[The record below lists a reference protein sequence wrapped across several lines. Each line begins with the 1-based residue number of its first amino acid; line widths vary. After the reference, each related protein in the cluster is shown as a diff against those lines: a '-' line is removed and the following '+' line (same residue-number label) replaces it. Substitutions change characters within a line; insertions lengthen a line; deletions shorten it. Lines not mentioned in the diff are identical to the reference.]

1 MTNIL
6 LDVKTVEGYEQRIA
20 ELEAERNEWHRM
32 WEEQGA
38 INDRNSRFWKAEQ
51 DRLRE
56 ALQTIA
62 DECEIEFQ
70 YAADVA
76 RGALKEQT

>member
-20 ELEAERNEWHRM
+20 ELEAELKQCLDCCKRVGELEGER
-32 WEEQGA
+32 
-38 INDRNSRFWKAEQ
+38 DK
-51 DRLRE
+51 LRE

-70 YAADVA
+70 YAANVA

>member
-6 LDVKTVEGYEQRIA
+6 LDVKTVEDYEQRIA
-20 ELEAERNEWHRM
+20 ELEGER
-32 WEEQGA
+32 
-38 INDRNSRFWKAEQ
+38 DK
-51 DRLRE
+51 LRE

-70 YAADVA
+70 YAKAVVGDARIWVA
-76 RGALKEQT
+76 GVANAALKGE